1 MIMSYD
7 YKSRLDDY
15 LSGDPTKKNEANKD
29 ENIIYFDENYIG
41 IRNVCFVLLDG
52 KQIFLNY
59 NYLVSG
65 EYLPEENKITLQFT
79 TSTITLQGY
88 NLEKLFQG
96 FMQHSPKTVA
106 VTDERYSAIS
116 QGNTPIITGIKI
128 KKDAT

>member
-1 MIMSYD
+1 MSHD
-7 YKSRLDDY
+7 YTSRFDDY
-15 LSGDPTKKNEANKD
+15 LSSDPTKKNKAKEDKS
-29 ENIIYFDENYIG
+29 ITYFDASYTG
-41 IRNVCFVLLDG
+41 VRNVCFVLLDG
-52 KQIFLNY
+52 KQRFLNY

-106 VTDERYSAIS
+106 VTDERYNGIS
-116 QGNTPIITGIKI
+116 QNNYFVVTGMDFK
-128 KKDAT
+128 